1 MQQLQKEYEK
11 IQERRQKIMSGMNDQ
26 NTVLRD
32 AKTKEKNYRPIK
44 KSPVPKMNG
53 RNSSKNSDNSIA
65 LRKYVQWN
73 YFTKYKQ

>member
-44 KSPVPKMNG
+44 KSPVP
-53 RNSSKNSDNSIA
+53 
-65 LRKYVQWN
+65 
-73 YFTKYKQ
+73 